1 MRSLHARPRSP
12 LRAAGALALLIAALA
27 AAGCGGDSSGTTATT
42 VSAGTPVASGT
53 QTACPQIVDWSS
65 ADFYPI
71 QPSFSAGYQLF
82 VQKNDSSAEKVG
94 YVLDGQFPYS
104 NWMAWYVYSGK
115 GVPLAKISDTDI
127 QPLAGS
133 TNPTV
138 DGNPVLA
145 PKRSYRIYFMPK
157 DTPASVQSQM
167 KSEGKN
173 VLLLPPLKGQSG
185 GSGTGSIVG
194 RSYWAFKGYNRSGY
208 GGPTKTP
215 FPALHAYAI
224 NGSGELTGEPVSCSD
239 LSRVPKR
246 LQFDPQTTKPV
257 ISFSKAPK
265 QANLSLRGELPDQKV
280 FTGGEIGRQKAP
292 RPNPDAVSFYRNPVI
307 AAPYADVDSV
317 PGYGSPP
324 DACGGYVM
332 ANLRNNRVA
341 LVRIPKVP
349 TYADYSG
356 ATSATVNNSKS
367 VDVQFYSLVVYGAA
381 KQLDEVGS
389 PQNSQIG
396 NTQIKE
402 DSNGGAT
409 VMVWPRNASAERQ
422 QQLFAYARARGWNIL
437 KGGVETA
444 AAPDTMIVRE
454 KGQNKSWQYALS
466 ATPGSKGA
474 PCPQTTD
481 PSITMPDNPPSA
493 AVTQKNGMGP
503 TAPQGAQCTIDETL
517 SGDCLTKLK
526 GIITSSG
533 GVFSSSGDGATSTSG
548 SGGSG

>member
-1 MRSLHARPRSP
+1 MPLAPSPRRPTFRG
-12 LRAAGALALLIAALA
+12 LGALLLLASALA
-27 AAGCGGDSSGTTATT
+27 AGGCGGGDSSTTTGTTAA
-42 VSAGTPVASGT
+42 AGTPAAATTGT
-53 QTACPQIVDWSS
+53 SCPQVVDWSS

-82 VQKNDSSAEKVG
+82 AQRNDSSSAKVG

-115 GVPLAKISDTDI
+115 GIPLAKLADTDI
-127 QPLAGS
+127 QPSSGS
-133 TNPTV
+133 TNPTI
-138 DGNPVLA
+138 DGSPVLA
-145 PKRSYRIYFMPK
+145 PKRDYRIYFMPK

-167 KSEGKN
+167 TSEGKN
-173 VLLLPPLKGQSG
+173 VMVLPALKGEQG
-185 GSGTGSIVG
+185 GSGTASIVG

-215 FPALHAYAI
+215 FPALRAYTIDGA
-224 NGSGELTGEPVSCSD
+224 GEITTQPVGCSD
-239 LSRVPKR
+239 LSRVPR
-246 LQFDPQTTKPV
+246 SLQFDPQTTKPV
-257 ISFSKAPK
+257 ISFAKAPK
-265 QANLSLRGELPDQKV
+265 RANLNLRGDLPDQKV

-292 RPNPDAVSFYRNPVI
+292 RPDPNAVSFFRNPVV

-317 PGYGSPP
+317 PGYGTPP

-332 ANLRNNRVA
+332 ANLRNSRVA

-349 TYADYSG
+349 TYANYAG
-356 ATSATVNNSKS
+356 ATSTTLNDSKS
-367 VDVQFYSLVVYGAA
+367 VDVQFYSVVVYGAA
-381 KQLDEVGS
+381 KQIDAVGS

-402 DSNGGAT
+402 DASGGAT
-409 VMVWPRNASAERQ
+409 VMVWPRNVSPDVQ
-422 QQLFAYARARGWNIL
+422 QKLFAYARTRGWNVL

-444 AAPDTMIVRE
+444 AAPNTMIIRE
-454 KGQNKSWQYALS
+454 KGQNKSWPYALS

-481 PSITMPDNPPSA
+481 PSITMPDDPPSA
-493 AVTQKNGMGP
+493 AVTQKNGMGL
-503 TAPQGAQCTIDETL
+503 TAPQGAECTVSETL

-526 GIITSSG
+526 GIITGSG
-533 GVFSSSGDGATSTSG
+533 GAFSASGTSATST
-548 SGGSG
+548 GGSG